1 MKEKDS
7 FHSTKRKKRGKISML
22 LFALIALVFNDI
34 PMSGKN
40 LFKYLMKL
48 G

>member
-7 FHSTKRKKRGKISML
+7 FHSTKRKKRGKMSIL
-22 LFALIALVFNDI
+22 LLAFIAIVFNDI
-34 PMSGKN
+34 PISGKS
-40 LFKYLMKL
+40 LFKCVMKL